1 MVYSEYRKARELI
14 SCFFY
19 PTIFVS
25 NCWMDSLCN
34 FIGDSLTEQVSSVLK
49 YIFEIKKIK
58 RIVENR
64 HIEIVLRILIS
75 IPFT

>member
-1 MVYSEYRKARELI
+1 
-14 SCFFY
+14 
-19 PTIFVS
+19 
-25 NCWMDSLCN
+25 MDSLCN